1 MDARQPA
8 PPFTRPPDRHLIH
21 NPNHQPPSAHAYPS
35 YPPSTQPPQAQP
47 APQAQQTQTQQPM
60 HVPFSTST
68 DPYASAR
75 RDPFLPPT
83 SHHAR
88 HRSHGAL
95 EGAQTHNERSGDWGN
110 TVRNHGSL
118 SYGASNMLPQ
128 SGPPSQPSMSASG
141 NPSGPSPYAFDGA
154 RRRSLNAP
162 SHDPASFARPPMP
175 PPSSPP
181 QQQTHSSHSQRPPY
195 TSHFGPS
202 RELPGL
208 GQAHRPGS
216 SMSISSLIGGGGGGG
231 DAGTATQP
239 SQPQTSPP
247 THASQLNNHSMQPPS
262 PRRAFTSGTRSDFA
276 PFRRQPSPDRAM
288 STNTSRA
295 SEGPG
300 FSAGSPPSR
309 SYSAHGSPNPSR
321 QSLPPSYQNY
331 KPSGFPAQ
339 RLFGPS
345 PNEPLARD
353 ARHPPGSV
361 PPRPNSQ
368 PTGPP
373 GPAERDGA
381 SSHDALG
388 GRRGTY
394 GQPEERRR
402 TLGEQSRPDAAE
414 LLRGIGQGATDRN
427 RPVTVHPVSQSAFNP
442 PRDQQGATGSN
453 EPSRSLWR
461 PPPPSEPTRD
471 AAETHR
477 NEPSG
482 AYRSYGTYPPPA
494 PGPPRYGP
502 PTLSEMAPRRSI
514 DQLNNRVVEQYHAP
528 PTSDPNSKER
538 HQTEPLTRS
547 FSSGGN
553 LYLGRSMYGEPMQH
567 SKSHIGLGLE
577 ESRRTGRAS
586 PLPQAVQGAQAPPF
600 MTGKDPGIKSEFGRM
615 FSGLGGLGSSTP
627 LRGSPLPHTGQDG
640 QEPGEL
646 MRRISSQQ
654 GRKPKRVKDE
664 SNVFDDDS
672 NDGRGT
678 PTGLRGAK
686 RNKHAHPSSHHHH
699 HTQHHHHHHHHH
711 HHDDPASTAPGAVN
725 GRQSSVPRS
734 GPAQPVHHHH
744 HIQGTPHHHHHH
756 HHTPRTAP
764 LAAKLP
770 PKVHDVQAVLEEAA
784 KLPRRHL
791 GSQVYEA
798 TTELPRPNSSVDDQF
813 GYASKPNRLPR
824 FEVNPINCTFT
835 IRVPRFYLR
844 PRQRQHIVLERHL
857 WGARVYRD
865 DSDPIAAA
873 IHSGWI
879 RGEWDDTVDVGMLDP
894 RITAPNDPTDAED
907 TLNKIPA
914 APVTPPAEMD
924 LQIEILILP
933 QLQEYTSS
941 VEYGISS
948 RHSKTHVGL
957 SFMINKIKW
966 VEEGIGSRGQERT
979 AAALR
984 RRLDASATLLALM
997 NGGDNIHRAN
1007 GMAKMHA

>member
-8 PPFTRPPDRHLIH
+8 PPSTRPPDRHLIH
-21 NPNHQPPSAHAYPS
+21 NPNHQPPTAHAYPG
-35 YPPSTQPPQAQP
+35 YPPSTQP
-47 APQAQQTQTQQPM
+47 QQPQQPQQPL
-60 HVPFSTST
+60 HVPFATST
-68 DPYASAR
+68 DPYATSR
-75 RDPFLPPT
+75 RDPFLPQA

-88 HRSHGAL
+88 QRSHGAP
-95 EGAQTHNERSGDWGN
+95 EGASQAHTERNGGWGN

-118 SYGASNMLPQ
+118 SYGAHSMHPQ

-141 NPSGPSPYAFDGA
+141 PPSGPSPYAFDAA

-162 SHDPASFARPPMP
+162 SHEPPSFARPQMP

-181 QQQTHSSHSQRPPY
+181 QQQTHPSQSQRPPY
-195 TSHFGPS
+195 ASNFGAS

-216 SMSISSLIGGGGGGG
+216 SMSISSLIGGG
-231 DAGTATQP
+231 DAGASAQA
-239 SQPQTSPP
+239 SQSQTSPP
-247 THASQLNNHSMQPPS
+247 TNASLPNNHSMQPPS
-262 PRRAFTSGTRSDFA
+262 PRRAFPSGARSDFA
-276 PFRRQPSPDRAM
+276 PFRRQPSPDRSMHGSNA
-288 STNTSRA
+288 SRA
-295 SEGPG
+295 SEGHN
-300 FSAGSPPSR
+300 FSAGSPPTR
-309 SYSAHGSPNPSR
+309 PYSNHGSPNLGQ
-321 QSLPPSYQNY
+321 QSLPPSHQAY
-331 KPSGFPAQ
+331 KPSVFPSQ
-339 RLFGPS
+339 GLFGPS
-345 PNEPLARD
+345 PNDPLARD
-353 ARHPPGSV
+353 ARQPPGSV

-368 PTGPP
+368 PN
-373 GPAERDGA
+373 GPAGPAGREGA
-381 SSHDALG
+381 SLYDALR
-388 GRRGTY
+388 GRRSAY
-394 GQPEERRR
+394 GPPEERRR

-414 LLRGIGQGATDRN
+414 LLRGIGQGVTDRN
-427 RPVTVHPVSQSAFNP
+427 RPVTVHPVSQSAFDP
-442 PRDQQGATGSN
+442 PREQHGATASN
-453 EPSRSLWR
+453 EPSRSLWQ
-461 PPPPSEPTRD
+461 PSAPSEPSREP
-471 AAETHR
+471 AETHR
-477 NEPSG
+477 EEPS
-482 AYRSYGTYPPPA
+482 ALYRSYGTYPPPV

-502 PTLSEMAPRRSI
+502 PTLSEMAPRRSL

-547 FSSGGN
+547 FSSGGSS
-553 LYLGRSMYGEPMQH
+553 YPGRSMYGMGEPMQH

-627 LRGSPLPHTGQDG
+627 LRGSPLPQNGQDG
-640 QEPGEL
+640 QELGEM

-678 PTGLRGAK
+678 PTGVRGTK
-686 RNKHAHPSSHHHH
+686 RNKHAHPLGHHHH
-699 HTQHHHHHHHHH
+699 HAPHHHHHHHHH
-711 HHDDPASTAPGAVN
+711 HHNDDLASTASATVS
-725 GRQSSVPRS
+725 GRQSSLPQS

-744 HIQGTPHHHHHH
+744 HVQGTPHHHHHH
-756 HHTPRTAP
+756 HTPRVAP
-764 LAAKLP
+764 LTAKLP
-770 PKVHDVQAVLEEAA
+770 PKVHDVQPVLEEAA

-791 GSQVYEA
+791 GSHVYEA
-798 TTELPRPNSSVDDQF
+798 TTDLPRPNSSLDDQF

-824 FEVNPINCTFT
+824 FEINPINCTFT

-879 RGEWDDTVDVGMLDP
+879 RGEWDDTVDVSMLDP
-894 RITAPNDPTDAED
+894 RITAPNDPSDAED
-907 TLNKIPA
+907 TLNKVPA
-914 APVTPPAEMD
+914 APVTPPADMD

-933 QLQEYTSS
+933 QLQEYTCS

-948 RHSKTHVGL
+948 RQSRGHDGL
-957 SFMINKIKW
+957 SFMINKIRW

-979 AAALR
+979 AAALK

-997 NGGDNIHRAN
+997 NGGDDLHRVN
-1007 GMAKMHA
+1007 GMAKLHA